1 MFSSTLRAALIA
13 LAASAVAVSAAPG
26 LSLKVSGPAAVD
38 GVDNLKVTTT
48 VTNTGDETLKL
59 LKDPRGALS
68 TIPAN
73 TFDITTDS
81 GESPSFIGAK
91 VKYVPSKAAKST
103 NARSFT
109 VLAPGESV
117 TIEHDRTSR
126 PRLCF
131 NTITY
136 VRSPSS
142 LASVQ
147 LHRPWRGQVHGRSF

>member
-81 GESPSFIGAK
+81 GERPSFIGYK
-91 VKYVPSKAAKST
+91 VKYSLDAAAKSGS
-103 NARSFT
+103 AEVFT
-109 VLAPGESV
+109 ILEPGQSV
-117 TIEHDRTSR
+117 EVQHDREWPCHSHFV
-126 PRLCF
+126 CC
-131 NTITY
+131 
-136 VRSPSS
+136 
-142 LASVQ
+142 
-147 LHRPWRGQVHGRSF
+147 